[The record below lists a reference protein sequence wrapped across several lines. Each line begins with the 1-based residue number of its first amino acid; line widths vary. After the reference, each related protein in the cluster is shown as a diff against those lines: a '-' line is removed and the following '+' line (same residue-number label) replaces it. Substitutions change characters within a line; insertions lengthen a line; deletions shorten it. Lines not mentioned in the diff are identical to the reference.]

1 MIFNNP
7 LIRRYRYSLLRPRQF
22 WISVTIYIS
31 IIALILFINYTAY
44 QYRELFR
51 TQPFFLKGVYYQ
63 FVILQLIVLCILGA
77 INSSSAIK
85 DEVTGKTYDFF
96 RMLPVSAGKKAVGV
110 LVGKNLVV
118 LLMAAVNFILL
129 IILGKLGKLDNT
141 LLGHYFLALISLAV
155 FTNSIAL
162 LSSIKPVSAKKK
174 THIITFIILGFI
186 FAPFLLSIFGVA
198 ARKINVLETVTAKFY
213 TIEFPLLV
221 LISLIALYFSCWS
234 IKGILRRFTRED
246 EPLFT
251 RASAFLFMIGFEVV
265 LFGLFYTYLKDEAS
279 YTYIKEGARW
289 ANYWFWLISLLPV
302 LLVPVWA
309 CRSYEKYIE
318 QSGLIQSRSAEKV
331 NIISKMLLYFNLSH
345 EFGLFVIWVVGSTIT
360 SLLTG
365 QEMLESVYNIIVLFS
380 FFLFLMLLL
389 ELHVVYKPVSSKM
402 GLLLLFITIV
412 YLILPLIISG
422 ILRNDM
428 VYTYSLFGF
437 SYSLLAFRADPTTT
451 PRIYICLINVGL
463 CIIPVILIWT
473 RYKNILTARSKM

>member
-1 MIFNNP
+1 MIYNNP

-118 LLMAAVNFILL
+118 LLMATVNFLLL

-141 LLGHYFLALISLAV
+141 LLGHYFLTLISLAV

-162 LSSIKPVSAKKK
+162 LASIRPFSTNKK
-174 THIITFIILGFI
+174 THIVTFIILGFI
-186 FAPFLLSIFGVA
+186 FAPFLLSALGFAVK
-198 ARKINVLETVTAKFY
+198 KINVLETVTAKFY

-221 LISLIALYFSCWS
+221 LISLISLYFSCWS

-251 RASAFLFMIGFEVV
+251 RAGAFLFLIGFEVV
-265 LFGLFYTYLKDEAS
+265 LFGLFYTYLKD
-279 YTYIKEGARW
+279 GARR
-289 ANYWFWLISLLPV
+289 ANYWYWLISLLPV
-302 LLVPVWA
+302 LLVPIWT
-309 CRSYEKYIE
+309 CRSYEKYLE
-318 QSGLIQSRSAEKV
+318 QSGLIQSRSAEKA
-331 NIISKMLLYFNLSH
+331 NIISRMLLYFNLSH
-345 EFGLFVIWVVGSTIT
+345 ELGLFIIWMVGSIVTTI
-360 SLLTG
+360 LTG
-365 QEMLESVYNIIVLFS
+365 QEMLENVYNIIVLFS

-402 GLLLLFITIV
+402 GLLLLFISIV

-422 ILRNDM
+422 ILRNDT

-437 SYSLLAFRADPTTT
+437 SYSMFVVRSDPGTV
-451 PRIYICLINVGL
+451 PQSYIWLVNVGL